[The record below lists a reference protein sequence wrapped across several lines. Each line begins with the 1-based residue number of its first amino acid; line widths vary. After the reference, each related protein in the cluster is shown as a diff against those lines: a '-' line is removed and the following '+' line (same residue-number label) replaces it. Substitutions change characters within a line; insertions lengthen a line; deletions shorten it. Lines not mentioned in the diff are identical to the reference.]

1 MQTAQDP
8 TDNVIEL
15 PRPAALGSA
24 LAWLIWSVSAIFVL
38 FQFFL
43 QLSSGVI
50 VEGLMKSFSLSA
62 FGGGLLASAYYY
74 IYVSLQAPAGFLVD
88 HYGTRRVLSIGAL
101 VCSLGCVL
109 FATANQVSVAVM
121 GRLLMGMGAAF
132 AFVGSMNLASR
143 WFPLHRF
150 GLMAA
155 MAETSGMIGSL
166 FGGYWLAHL
175 VQNYGW
181 RHSIEIASMIALLIG
196 LLLMTIVR
204 NAPRHMT
211 PIIPRTKKVLWQE
224 VKLLMN
230 KPAVW
235 LNGVYSAAVFSVITV
250 FVALWAVPFM
260 QKMHHLSLSRA
271 TLLCNLVF
279 VGVAFGAPLFGWM
292 DGRLRSRKI
301 LLVGAAFINMLL
313 LLVVIFGQD
322 LSITIVSCL
331 MVLVGIFSSSYV
343 LNFVIANE
351 VSTAYTRSTSIGI
364 TNMASVGSA
373 PVLQPLIGLTLYLL
387 SDHSHQ
393 TSFDTYTIAHFQMAL
408 LIIPFFILVAAII
421 GFWLP
426 DRQIGS

>member
-1 MQTAQDP
+1 MQTVQDS
-8 TDNVIEL
+8 TDHVIEL
-15 PRPAALGSA
+15 PRRASMGSV

-74 IYVSLQAPAGFLVD
+74 IYVALQAPAGFLVD

-109 FATANQVSVAVM
+109 FATSDQVSVAVM
-121 GRLLMGMGAAF
+121 ARLLMGMGAAF

-181 RHSIEIASMIALLIG
+181 RHSMEAAAVTALIIG
-196 LLLMTIVR
+196 LMLVAVVR
-204 NAPRHMT
+204 NAPRYAT
-211 PIIPRTKKVLWQE
+211 PIIPRTKGELWQE
-224 VKLLMN
+224 VKLLTK
-230 KPAVW
+230 KPVVW
-235 LNGVYSAAVFSVITV
+235 LNGIYSAAVFSVITV

-279 VGVAFGAPLFGWM
+279 VGVAFGAPLFGWL
-292 DGRLRSRKI
+292 DGRLRSRKV
-301 LLVGAAFINMLL
+301 LLVGAGFINTLL
-313 LLVVIFGQD
+313 LLMVIFSQSF
-322 LSITIVSCL
+322 SITAVASL

-343 LNFVIANE
+343 LSFVIANE
-351 VSTAYTRSTSIGI
+351 ISTPYTRSTSIGI
-364 TNMASVGSA
+364 TNMTSVGSA
-373 PVLQPLIGLTLYLL
+373 PILQPLIGLILYVL

-393 TSFDTYTIAHFQMAL
+393 TSFDAYTVAHFQMAL
-408 LIIPFFILVAAII
+408 LIIPLLVAVAAII

-426 DRQIGS
+426 NRRQSS